1 MSVEHRIDI
10 LVNNAGL
17 LAKAPVVE
25 AGMDHF
31 RQVMETNFF
40 GCLELIA
47 AVTPQMMQ
55 RQSGGCCCDAAASSA
70 AVARFCASCDY
81 PSLMS
86 TPRTTAWT
94 ITNISSAALPTH
106 FVQYT

>member
-55 RQSGGCCCDAAASSA
+55 RRSGGCCCGCSS
-70 AVARFCASCDY
+70 C
-81 PSLMS
+81 
-86 TPRTTAWT
+86 
-94 ITNISSAALPTH
+94 SSSQGLPALSNH
-106 FVQYT
+106 

>member
-1 MSVEHRIDI
+1 MAVEHRIDI

-25 AGMDHF
+25 AGMQHF

-47 AVTPQMMQ
+47 AVTPQMIQ
-55 RQSGGCCCDAAASSA
+55 RQSGVQCQEVVIASGACIHSG
-70 AVARFCASCDY
+70 V
-81 PSLMS
+81 
-86 TPRTTAWT
+86 T
-94 ITNISSAALPTH
+94 
-106 FVQYT
+106 

>member
-1 MSVEHRIDI
+1 MSVEQRIDM

-47 AVTPQMMQ
+47 AVTPQMLQ
-55 RQSGGCCCDAAASSA
+55 RQSGGCYGGCSS
-70 AVARFCASCDY
+70 
-81 PSLMS
+81 
-86 TPRTTAWT
+86 
-94 ITNISSAALPTH
+94 SSSELEALPALNKPLMEWT
-106 FVQYT
+106 

>member
-1 MSVEHRIDI
+1 MSHITVVTHLSVTPFLALYCLQEHIMSVEHRIDV

-17 LAKAPVVE
+17 LAKAAVVE

-47 AVTPQMMQ
+47 AVSPQMMQ
-55 RQSGGCCCDAAASSA
+55 RQSGGCRVDTEAA
-70 AVARFCASCDY
+70 
-81 PSLMS
+81 
-86 TPRTTAWT
+86 
-94 ITNISSAALPTH
+94 
-106 FVQYT
+106 

>member
-25 AGMDHF
+25 AGVDHF

-47 AVTPQMMQ
+47 AVTPQMIQ
-55 RQSGGCCCDAAASSA
+55 RQTGGQRCSSSHGVLQMCTADVHSDASLWQFSFGGHK
-70 AVARFCASCDY
+70 VALGCVQA
-81 PSLMS
+81 
-86 TPRTTAWT
+86 TAQ
-94 ITNISSAALPTH
+94 AGMQAC
-106 FVQYT
+106 

>member
-1 MSVEHRIDI
+1 MSDEHRIDI

-47 AVTPQMMQ
+47 AVTPQMIQ
-55 RQSGGCCCDAAASSA
+55 RQSGGWFW
-70 AVARFCASCDY
+70 AVAALLTVRRVAQPHSNQLPIHTCGAAHRLCLVDSKC
-81 PSLMS
+81 
-86 TPRTTAWT
+86 
-94 ITNISSAALPTH
+94 ISSHLGA
-106 FVQYT
+106 